1 MPDVVVA
8 EQLARALAGE
18 PTGFDEAD
26 HLARLLREAVLPARF
41 VVTPDETE
49 RALARLPRTSARRS
63 RPLGVI
69 AAAAVAIAIAT
80 ALVVTLPES
89 HTPGVDVEAQA
100 LAAIRNTGSIVEI
113 VTRVQ
118 RPGST
123 GRVIRTQW
131 SGTDGRTRVRERLNG
146 TLIED
151 ILREPGGRVVSY
163 QASSRRVVAAPSCL
177 SLAGVCSELIDPI
190 SFYRERL
197 ATGHVSRL
205 TTTRFGGRPAFRFIL
220 PAQSL
225 GAGTTRIE
233 QVVILDAASYL
244 PRRIVW
250 RESQSGRSN
259 VDAVFDVTS
268 IVPLAED
275 PQQAFTVPAPPG
287 TPVVQVNE
295 SGGDLGR
302 PAVATLTLA
311 RAGAEFPDAVWVGRR
326 YHGLRLTR
334 VDALRWRSGAALRLD
349 YGPLTVWNFNRVIPP
364 PLLDSRT
371 LPAKTFP
378 SNGVT
383 ARFYV
388 AGRHLVVERDLP
400 RNSVAVIA
408 PELSKLQMFDV
419 ISAVRPL
426 NDGSG

>member
-1 MPDVVVA
+1 MPDVVIA

-18 PTGFDEAD
+18 PTGVDEAD
-26 HLARLLREAVLPARF
+26 HLATLLREAVVPARF

-49 RALARLPRTSARRS
+49 RALARLPRSRARRL
-63 RPLGVI
+63 RPLGLI
-69 AAAAVAIAIAT
+69 AAAGIAIAITA
-80 ALVVTLPES
+80 ALVVGIPES
-89 HTPGVDVEAQA
+89 RTPGVDVEAQA
-100 LAAIRNTGSIVEI
+100 LAAIRDTRPIVEI
-113 VTRVQ
+113 VMRVQ
-118 RPGST
+118 RPGSSE
-123 GRVIRTQW
+123 RVIRTQW
-131 SGTDGRTRVRERLNG
+131 SGTDGRTRVRERLDG
-146 TLIED
+146 SVIED

-163 QASSRRVVAAPSCL
+163 QASSRRVVVAPSCH

-190 SFYRERL
+190 SFYRDRL
-197 ATGHVSRL
+197 ASGHVSRL
-205 TTTRFGGRPAFRFIL
+205 TTIRFGGRPAFRFTL
-220 PAQSL
+220 AAQSL

-233 QVVILDAASYL
+233 QVVIIDAATYL

-250 RESQSGRSN
+250 REIRSGRSN
-259 VDAVFDVTS
+259 LDAVFDVTS

-295 SGGDLGR
+295 SGVDLGR
-302 PAVATLTLA
+302 PAVASLTLA
-311 RAGAEFPDAVWVGRR
+311 EAGAEFPDALWVGRR

-334 VDALRWRSGAALRLD
+334 VDAVHWRSGAALRLD

-364 PLLDSRT
+364 LLLDSRT
-371 LPAKTFP
+371 LPAKPFP

-388 AGRHLVVERDLP
+388 AGHHLVAERDLP
-400 RNSVAVIA
+400 QNSVAVIA

-426 NDGSG
+426 KNR

>member
-18 PTGFDEAD
+18 PTDVDEAD

-41 VVTPDETE
+41 PVTPDETD
-49 RALARLPRTSARRS
+49 RALARLPRTPRRL
-63 RPLGVI
+63 RPLRLI
-69 AAAAVAIAIAT
+69 AAAGVAIAIAV
-80 ALVVTLPES
+80 ALVVALPES
-89 HTPGVDVEAQA
+89 RTPGVDVEAQA
-100 LAAIRNTGSIVEI
+100 LGAIRNTGSIVEI
-113 VTRVQ
+113 VMRVQ
-118 RPGST
+118 RPGSSA
-123 GRVIRTQW
+123 RVIRAQW

-146 TLIED
+146 TVIED

-163 QASSRRVVAAPSCL
+163 QASSRRVVVAPSCH

-190 SFYRERL
+190 SFYRDRL
-197 ATGHVSRL
+197 AAGHLSRL
-205 TTTRFGGRPAFRFIL
+205 TTIRFGGRPAFRFIL
-220 PAQSL
+220 AAQSL
-225 GAGTTRIE
+225 GAGTTQVE
-233 QVVILDAASYL
+233 QVVIIDAATYL

-250 RESQSGRSN
+250 RESRSGRSN

-287 TPVVQVNE
+287 TPVVQLNDA
-295 SGGDLGR
+295 GGDLGR
-302 PAVATLTLA
+302 PAVARLTLA
-311 RAGAEFPDAVWVGRR
+311 KAVAEFPDAQWVGRR

-334 VDALRWRSGAALRLD
+334 VDAVHWSSGAALRLD

-371 LPAKTFP
+371 LPAKPFP

-388 AGRHLVVERDLP
+388 AGQHLVVERDLP
-400 RNSVAVIA
+400 QNSVAVIA
-408 PELSKLQMFDV
+408 PEFSKLQMFDV

-426 NDGSG
+426 KDS

>member
-18 PTGFDEAD
+18 PTGVDEAD
-26 HLARLLREAVLPARF
+26 HLATLLREAVVPARF

-49 RALARLPRTSARRS
+49 RALARVPRRRARRL
-63 RPLGVI
+63 RPRGLI
-69 AAAAVAIAIAT
+69 ATAGIAIAITA
-80 ALVVTLPES
+80 ALVVALPES
-89 HTPGVDVEAQA
+89 RTPGVDVEAQA
-100 LAAIRNTGSIVEI
+100 LAAIRDTRPIVEI
-113 VTRVQ
+113 VMRVQ
-118 RPGST
+118 RPGSSE
-123 GRVIRTQW
+123 RVIRTQW
-131 SGTDGRTRVRERLNG
+131 SGTDGRTRVRERLDG
-146 TLIED
+146 SVIED

-163 QASSRRVVAAPSCL
+163 QASSRRVVVAPSCH

-190 SFYRERL
+190 SFYRDRL
-197 ATGHVSRL
+197 ASGHVSRL
-205 TTTRFGGRPAFRFIL
+205 TTIRFGGRPAFRFTL
-220 PAQSL
+220 AAQSL

-233 QVVILDAASYL
+233 QVVIIDAATYL

-250 RESQSGRSN
+250 REIRSGRSN
-259 VDAVFDVTS
+259 LDAVFDVTS

-295 SGGDLGR
+295 SGVDLGR
-302 PAVATLTLA
+302 PAVARLTLA
-311 RAGAEFPDAVWVGRR
+311 EAGAEFPDALWVGRR

-334 VDALRWRSGAALRLD
+334 VDAVHWRSGAALRLE

-364 PLLDSRT
+364 LLLDSRT
-371 LPAKTFP
+371 LPAKPFP

-388 AGRHLVVERDLP
+388 AGHHIVAERDLP
-400 RNSVAVIA
+400 QNSVAVIA

-426 NDGSG
+426 ENR

>member
-18 PTGFDEAD
+18 PTGVDEAD
-26 HLARLLREAVLPARF
+26 HLATLLREAVVPARF

-49 RALARLPRTSARRS
+49 RALARLPRSRARRL
-63 RPLGVI
+63 RPLGLI
-69 AAAAVAIAIAT
+69 AAAGIAIAITA
-80 ALVVTLPES
+80 ALVVGLPES
-89 HTPGVDVEAQA
+89 RTPGVDVEAQA
-100 LAAIRNTGSIVEI
+100 LAAIRDTRPIVEI
-113 VTRVQ
+113 VMRVQ
-118 RPGST
+118 RPGSSE
-123 GRVIRTQW
+123 RVIRTQW
-131 SGTDGRTRVRERLNG
+131 SGTDGRSRVRERLDG
-146 TLIED
+146 SVIED

-163 QASSRRVVAAPSCL
+163 QASSRRVVVAPSCH

-190 SFYRERL
+190 SFYRDRL
-197 ATGHVSRL
+197 ASGHVSRL
-205 TTTRFGGRPAFRFIL
+205 TTIRFGGRPAFRFTL
-220 PAQSL
+220 AAQSL

-233 QVVILDAASYL
+233 QVVIIDAATYL

-250 RESQSGRSN
+250 REIRSGRSN
-259 VDAVFDVTS
+259 LDAVFDVTS

-295 SGGDLGR
+295 SGVDLGR
-302 PAVATLTLA
+302 PAVASLTLA
-311 RAGAEFPDAVWVGRR
+311 EAGAEFPDALWVGRR

-334 VDALRWRSGAALRLD
+334 VDAVHWRSGAALRLD

-364 PLLDSRT
+364 LLLDSRT
-371 LPAKTFP
+371 LPAKPFP

-388 AGRHLVVERDLP
+388 AGHHLVAERDLP
-400 RNSVAVIA
+400 QNSVAVIA

-426 NDGSG
+426 KNR

>member
-18 PTGFDEAD
+18 PTGVDEAD
-26 HLARLLREAVLPARF
+26 HLATLLREAVVPARF

-49 RALARLPRTSARRS
+49 RALARLPRSRARRL
-63 RPLGVI
+63 RPLGLI
-69 AAAAVAIAIAT
+69 AAAGIAIAITA
-80 ALVVTLPES
+80 ALVVGLPES
-89 HTPGVDVEAQA
+89 RTPGVDVEAQA
-100 LAAIRNTGSIVEI
+100 LAAIRDTRPNVEI
-113 VTRVQ
+113 VMRVQ
-118 RPGST
+118 RPGSSE
-123 GRVIRTQW
+123 RVIRTQW
-131 SGTDGRTRVRERLNG
+131 SGTDGRTRVRERLDG
-146 TLIED
+146 SVIED

-163 QASSRRVVAAPSCL
+163 QASSRRVVVAPSCH

-190 SFYRERL
+190 SFYRDRL
-197 ATGHVSRL
+197 ASGHVSRL
-205 TTTRFGGRPAFRFIL
+205 TTIRFGGRPAFRFTL
-220 PAQSL
+220 AAQSL

-233 QVVILDAASYL
+233 QVVIIDAATYL

-250 RESQSGRSN
+250 REIRSGRSN
-259 VDAVFDVTS
+259 LDAVFDVTS

-295 SGGDLGR
+295 SGVDLGR
-302 PAVATLTLA
+302 PAVASLTLA
-311 RAGAEFPDAVWVGRR
+311 EAGAEFPDALWVGRR

-334 VDALRWRSGAALRLD
+334 VDAVHWRSGAALRLD

-364 PLLDSRT
+364 LLLDSRT
-371 LPAKTFP
+371 LPAKPFP

-388 AGRHLVVERDLP
+388 AGHHLVAERDLP
-400 RNSVAVIA
+400 QNSVAVIA

-426 NDGSG
+426 KNR

>member
-18 PTGFDEAD
+18 PTGVDEAD
-26 HLARLLREAVLPARF
+26 HLATLLREAAVPARF

-49 RALARLPRTSARRS
+49 RALARLPRSRARRL
-63 RPLGVI
+63 RPLGLI
-69 AAAAVAIAIAT
+69 AAAGIAIAITA
-80 ALVVTLPES
+80 ALVVGIPES
-89 HTPGVDVEAQA
+89 RTPGVDVEAQA
-100 LAAIRNTGSIVEI
+100 LAAIRDTRPIVEI
-113 VTRVQ
+113 VMRVQ
-118 RPGST
+118 RPGSSE
-123 GRVIRTQW
+123 RVIRTQW
-131 SGTDGRTRVRERLNG
+131 SGTDGRTRVRERLDG
-146 TLIED
+146 SVIED

-163 QASSRRVVAAPSCL
+163 QASSRRVVVAPSCH

-190 SFYRERL
+190 SFYRDRL
-197 ATGHVSRL
+197 ASGHVSRL
-205 TTTRFGGRPAFRFIL
+205 TTIRFGGRPAFRFTL
-220 PAQSL
+220 AAQSL

-233 QVVILDAASYL
+233 QVVIIDAATYL

-250 RESQSGRSN
+250 REIRSGRSN
-259 VDAVFDVTS
+259 LDAVFDVTS

-295 SGGDLGR
+295 SGVDLGR
-302 PAVATLTLA
+302 PAVASLTLA
-311 RAGAEFPDAVWVGRR
+311 EAGAEFPDALWVGRR

-334 VDALRWRSGAALRLD
+334 VDAVHWRSGAALRLD

-364 PLLDSRT
+364 LLLDSRT
-371 LPAKTFP
+371 LPAKPFP

-388 AGRHLVVERDLP
+388 AGHHLVAERDLP
-400 RNSVAVIA
+400 QNSVAVIA

-426 NDGSG
+426 KNR

>member
-8 EQLARALAGE
+8 EQLARALEGE
-18 PTGFDEAD
+18 ATGVDEAD
-26 HLARLLREAVLPARF
+26 HLARLLREAVQPARF
-41 VVTPDETE
+41 AVTPDETE
-49 RALARLPRTSARRS
+49 RALARLPRTTSRRFRPARW
-63 RPLGVI
+63 I
-69 AAAAVAIAIAT
+69 AAAGIAIAIAA
-80 ALVVTLPES
+80 ALVVALPES
-89 HTPGVDVEAQA
+89 RTPGVDVEAQA
-100 LAAIRNTGSIVEI
+100 LGAIRGTGSIVEI

-118 RPGST
+118 WPGSS

-146 TLIED
+146 SVTED
-151 ILREPGGRVVSY
+151 LLREPGGRVVSY
-163 QASSRRVVAAPSCL
+163 RASSHRVVVAPSCH

-190 SFYRERL
+190 SFYRHRL
-197 ATGHVSRL
+197 AAGHVSRL
-205 TTTRFGGRPAFRFIL
+205 TTIRFGGRPAFRFIL

-233 QVVILDAASYL
+233 QVVIIDAATYL

-250 RESQSGRSN
+250 RESRSGRSN

-275 PQQAFTVPAPPG
+275 PHQVFTVPAPPG
-287 TPVVQVNE
+287 TPVVQVNQA
-295 SGGDLGR
+295 GGDLGR
-302 PAVATLTLA
+302 PTVARLTPVGA
-311 RAGAEFPDAVWVGRR
+311 AAEFPDALWVGRR

-334 VDALRWRSGAALRLD
+334 VDAFRWKSGAALRLE
-349 YGPLTVWNFNRVIPP
+349 YGPITVWNFQRVIPP
-364 PLLDSRT
+364 PLIDSRT
-371 LPAKTFP
+371 LPAKPFP

-388 AGRHLVVERDLP
+388 AGQHLVVERDLAQ
-400 RNSVAVIA
+400 NSVAVIA

-426 NDGSG
+426 RNG

>member
-18 PTGFDEAD
+18 PTGVDEAD
-26 HLARLLREAVLPARF
+26 HLATLLREAVVPARF

-49 RALARLPRTSARRS
+49 RALARLPRRRARRL
-63 RPLGVI
+63 RPRGLI
-69 AAAAVAIAIAT
+69 AAAGIAIAITA
-80 ALVVTLPES
+80 ALVVALPES
-89 HTPGVDVEAQA
+89 RTPDVDVEAQA
-100 LAAIRNTGSIVEI
+100 LAAIRDTRPIVEI
-113 VTRVQ
+113 VMRVQ
-118 RPGST
+118 RPGSSE
-123 GRVIRTQW
+123 RVIRTQW
-131 SGTDGRTRVRERLNG
+131 SGTDGRTRVRERLDG
-146 TLIED
+146 SVIED

-163 QASSRRVVAAPSCL
+163 QASSRRVVVAPSCH

-190 SFYRERL
+190 SFYRDRL
-197 ATGHVSRL
+197 ASGHVSRL
-205 TTTRFGGRPAFRFIL
+205 TTIRFGGRPAFRFTL
-220 PAQSL
+220 AAQSL
-225 GAGTTRIE
+225 GAGTTWIE
-233 QVVILDAASYL
+233 QVVIIDAATYL

-250 RESQSGRSN
+250 REIRSGRPN
-259 VDAVFDVTS
+259 LDAVFDVTS

-295 SGGDLGR
+295 SGVDLGR
-302 PAVATLTLA
+302 PAVARLTLA
-311 RAGAEFPDAVWVGRR
+311 EAGAEFPDALWVGRR

-334 VDALRWRSGAALRLD
+334 VDAVHWRSGAALRLD

-364 PLLDSRT
+364 LLLDSRT
-371 LPAKTFP
+371 LPAKPFP

-388 AGRHLVVERDLP
+388 AGHHIVAERDLP
-400 RNSVAVIA
+400 QNSVAVIA

-426 NDGSG
+426 ENR

>member
-1 MPDVVVA
+1 MPDVVIA

-18 PTGFDEAD
+18 PTGVDEAD
-26 HLARLLREAVLPARF
+26 HLALLLREAVAPARF

-49 RALARLPRTSARRS
+49 RALARLPRTRARRL
-63 RPLGVI
+63 RPRGVI
-69 AAAAVAIAIAT
+69 AAAGIAIAITA
-80 ALVVTLPES
+80 ALVVALPES
-89 HTPGVDVEAQA
+89 RTPGVDVEAQA
-100 LAAIRNTGSIVEI
+100 LAAIRDTRPIVEI
-113 VTRVQ
+113 VMRVQ
-118 RPGST
+118 RPGSSE
-123 GRVIRTQW
+123 RVIRMQW
-131 SGTDGRTRVRERLNG
+131 SGTDGRTRVRERIDG
-146 TLIED
+146 SVIED

-163 QASSRRVVAAPSCL
+163 QASSRRVVVAPSCH

-190 SFYRERL
+190 SFYRDRL
-197 ATGHVSRL
+197 AAGHVSRL
-205 TTTRFGGRPAFRFIL
+205 TTIRFGGRPAFRFTL
-220 PAQSL
+220 AAQSL
-225 GAGTTRIE
+225 GVGTTRIE
-233 QVVILDAASYL
+233 QVVIIDAATYL

-250 RESQSGRSN
+250 RETRSGRSN

-275 PQQAFTVPAPPG
+275 PQQAFSVPAPPG

-295 SGGDLGR
+295 SGVDLGR
-302 PAVATLTLA
+302 PAVARLTLA
-311 RAGAEFPDAVWVGRR
+311 KAGAEFPDALWVGRR

-334 VDALRWRSGAALRLD
+334 ADAVHWSSGAALRLD

-371 LPAKTFP
+371 LPAKPFP

-388 AGRHLVVERDLP
+388 AGHHLVAERDLP
-400 RNSVAVIA
+400 QNSVAVIA
-408 PELSKLQMFDV
+408 PELSKLRMFDV

-426 NDGSG
+426 KTR

>member
-18 PTGFDEAD
+18 PTGVDEAD
-26 HLARLLREAVLPARF
+26 HLATLLREAAVPARF

-49 RALARLPRTSARRS
+49 RALARLPRSRARRL
-63 RPLGVI
+63 RPLGLI
-69 AAAAVAIAIAT
+69 AAAGIAIAITA
-80 ALVVTLPES
+80 ALVVGLPES
-89 HTPGVDVEAQA
+89 RTPGVDVEAQA
-100 LAAIRNTGSIVEI
+100 LAAIRDTRPIVEI
-113 VTRVQ
+113 VMRVQ
-118 RPGST
+118 RPGSSE
-123 GRVIRTQW
+123 RVIRTQW
-131 SGTDGRTRVRERLNG
+131 SGTDGRTRVRERLDG
-146 TLIED
+146 SVIED

-163 QASSRRVVAAPSCL
+163 QASSRRVVVAPSCH

-190 SFYRERL
+190 SFYRDRL
-197 ATGHVSRL
+197 ASGHVSRL
-205 TTTRFGGRPAFRFIL
+205 TTIRFGGRPAFRFTL
-220 PAQSL
+220 AAQSL

-233 QVVILDAASYL
+233 QVVIIDAATYL

-250 RESQSGRSN
+250 REIRSGRSN
-259 VDAVFDVTS
+259 LDAVFDVTS

-295 SGGDLGR
+295 SGVDLGR
-302 PAVATLTLA
+302 PAVASLTLA
-311 RAGAEFPDAVWVGRR
+311 EAGAEFPDALWVGRR

-334 VDALRWRSGAALRLD
+334 VDAVHWRSGAALRLD

-364 PLLDSRT
+364 LLLDSRT
-371 LPAKTFP
+371 LPAKPFP

-388 AGRHLVVERDLP
+388 AGHHLVAERDLP
-400 RNSVAVIA
+400 QNSVAVIA

-426 NDGSG
+426 KNR

>member
-18 PTGFDEAD
+18 PTGVDEAD
-26 HLARLLREAVLPARF
+26 HLARLLREAVAPARF

-49 RALARLPRTSARRS
+49 RALARLPGTRARRL
-63 RPLGVI
+63 RPRGLI
-69 AAAAVAIAIAT
+69 AAAGIAIAITA
-80 ALVVTLPES
+80 ALVVALPES
-89 HTPGVDVEAQA
+89 RTPGVDVEVQA
-100 LAAIRNTGSIVEI
+100 LAAIRDTRPIVEI
-113 VTRVQ
+113 VMRVQ
-118 RPGST
+118 RPGSSE
-123 GRVIRTQW
+123 RVIRMQW
-131 SGTDGRTRVRERLNG
+131 SGTDGRTRVRERIDG
-146 TLIED
+146 SVIED

-163 QASSRRVVAAPSCL
+163 QASSHRVVVAPSCH

-190 SFYRERL
+190 SFYRDRL
-197 ATGHVSRL
+197 AAGHVSRL
-205 TTTRFGGRPAFRFIL
+205 TTIRFGGRPAFRFTL
-220 PAQSL
+220 AAQSL

-233 QVVILDAASYL
+233 QVVIIDAATYL

-250 RESQSGRSN
+250 RETRSGRSN

-275 PQQAFTVPAPPG
+275 PQQAFSVPAPPG

-295 SGGDLGR
+295 SGVDLGR
-302 PAVATLTLA
+302 PAVARLTLA
-311 RAGAEFPDAVWVGRR
+311 KAGAEFPDALWVGRR

-334 VDALRWRSGAALRLD
+334 VDAVHWSSGAALRLD

-371 LPAKTFP
+371 LPAKPFP

-388 AGRHLVVERDLP
+388 AGHHLVAERDLP
-400 RNSVAVIA
+400 QNSVAVIA
-408 PELSKLQMFDV
+408 PELSKLRMFDV

-426 NDGSG
+426 KNR

>member
-18 PTGFDEAD
+18 PTGVDEAD
-26 HLARLLREAVLPARF
+26 HLATLLREAVVPARF

-49 RALARLPRTSARRS
+49 RALARLPRSRARRL
-63 RPLGVI
+63 RPLGLI
-69 AAAAVAIAIAT
+69 AAAGIAIAITA
-80 ALVVTLPES
+80 ALVVGLPES
-89 HTPGVDVEAQA
+89 RTPGVDVEAQA
-100 LAAIRNTGSIVEI
+100 LAAIRDTRPIVEI
-113 VTRVQ
+113 VMRVQ
-118 RPGST
+118 RPGSSE
-123 GRVIRTQW
+123 RVIRTQW
-131 SGTDGRTRVRERLNG
+131 SGTDGRTRVRERLDG
-146 TLIED
+146 SVIED

-163 QASSRRVVAAPSCL
+163 QASSRRVVVAPSCH

-190 SFYRERL
+190 SFYRDRL
-197 ATGHVSRL
+197 ASGHVSRL
-205 TTTRFGGRPAFRFIL
+205 TTIRFGGRPAFRFTL
-220 PAQSL
+220 AAQSL

-233 QVVILDAASYL
+233 QVVIIDAATYL

-250 RESQSGRSN
+250 REIRSGRSN
-259 VDAVFDVTS
+259 LDAVFDVTS

-295 SGGDLGR
+295 SGVDLGR
-302 PAVATLTLA
+302 PAVASLTLA
-311 RAGAEFPDAVWVGRR
+311 EAGAEFPDALWVGRR

-334 VDALRWRSGAALRLD
+334 VDAVHWRSGAALRLD

-364 PLLDSRT
+364 LLLDSRT
-371 LPAKTFP
+371 LPAKPFP

-388 AGRHLVVERDLP
+388 AGHHLVAERDLP
-400 RNSVAVIA
+400 QNSVAVIA

-426 NDGSG
+426 KNR

>member
-1 MPDVVVA
+1 MPDIVVA
-8 EQLARALAGE
+8 EQLARALVGE
-18 PTGFDEAD
+18 PTGVDEAD

-41 VVTPDETE
+41 AVMPDETE
-49 RALARLPRTSARRS
+49 RALARLPRTTRRRL
-63 RPLGVI
+63 RPLRLV
-69 AAAAVAIAIAT
+69 AAAGIAISIAT
-80 ALVVTLPES
+80 ALVVALPES
-89 HTPGVDVEAQA
+89 RTPGVDVKAQA
-100 LAAIRNTGSIVEI
+100 LGAIRDTGLIIEI

-118 RPGST
+118 RPGSS

-146 TLIED
+146 SVIEN

-163 QASSRRVVAAPSCL
+163 QASSHRVVVAPSCH

-190 SFYRERL
+190 SFYRDQL
-197 ATGHVSRL
+197 AAGHASRL
-205 TTTRFGGRPAFRFIL
+205 TTIRFGGRPAFRFIL

-225 GAGTTRIE
+225 GASTTRIE
-233 QVVILDAASYL
+233 QVVIIDAATYL

-250 RESQSGRSN
+250 RESRSGRSN
-259 VDAVFDVTS
+259 VGAVIDVTS

-275 PQQAFTVPAPPG
+275 PHQVFSVPAPPG

-295 SGGDLGR
+295 GGGDLGR
-302 PAVATLTLA
+302 PAVARLTLA
-311 RAGAEFPDAVWVGRR
+311 KAAAEFPDAQWVGRR

-334 VDALRWRSGAALRLD
+334 VDAIRWTSGAALRLD
-349 YGPLTVWNFNRVIPP
+349 YGPLTFWNFDRVIPP

-388 AGRHLVVERDLP
+388 AGQHLVVERDLP
-400 RNSVAVIA
+400 QDSVAVIA
-408 PELSKLQMFDV
+408 RELSKLQMFDA

-426 NDGSG
+426 KDS

>member
-18 PTGFDEAD
+18 PTGVDEAD
-26 HLARLLREAVLPARF
+26 NLATLLREAVVPARF

-49 RALARLPRTSARRS
+49 RALARLPRSRARRL
-63 RPLGVI
+63 RPLGLI
-69 AAAAVAIAIAT
+69 AAAGIAIAITA
-80 ALVVTLPES
+80 ALVVGLPES
-89 HTPGVDVEAQA
+89 RTPGVDVEAQA
-100 LAAIRNTGSIVEI
+100 LAAIRDTRPIVEI
-113 VTRVQ
+113 VMRVQ
-118 RPGST
+118 RPGSSE
-123 GRVIRTQW
+123 RVIRTQW
-131 SGTDGRTRVRERLNG
+131 SGTDGRTRVRERLDG
-146 TLIED
+146 SVIED

-163 QASSRRVVAAPSCL
+163 QASSRRVVVAPSCH

-190 SFYRERL
+190 SFYRDRL
-197 ATGHVSRL
+197 ASGHVSRL
-205 TTTRFGGRPAFRFIL
+205 TTIRFAGRPAFRFTL
-220 PAQSL
+220 AAQSL

-233 QVVILDAASYL
+233 QVVIIDAATYL

-250 RESQSGRSN
+250 REIRSGRSN
-259 VDAVFDVTS
+259 LDAVFDVTS

-295 SGGDLGR
+295 SGVDLGR
-302 PAVATLTLA
+302 PAVASLTLA
-311 RAGAEFPDAVWVGRR
+311 EAGAEFPDALWVGRR

-334 VDALRWRSGAALRLD
+334 VDAVHWRSGAALRLD

-364 PLLDSRT
+364 LLLDSRT
-371 LPAKTFP
+371 LPAKPFP

-388 AGRHLVVERDLP
+388 AGHHLVAERDLP
-400 RNSVAVIA
+400 QNSVAVIA

-426 NDGSG
+426 KNR

>member
-18 PTGFDEAD
+18 PTGVDEAD
-26 HLARLLREAVLPARF
+26 HLATLLREAVVPARF

-49 RALARLPRTSARRS
+49 RALARLPRSRARRL
-63 RPLGVI
+63 RPLGLI
-69 AAAAVAIAIAT
+69 AAAGIAIAITA
-80 ALVVTLPES
+80 ALVVGLPES
-89 HTPGVDVEAQA
+89 RTPGVDVEAQA
-100 LAAIRNTGSIVEI
+100 LAAIRDTRPIVEI
-113 VTRVQ
+113 VMRVQ
-118 RPGST
+118 RPGSSE
-123 GRVIRTQW
+123 RVIRTQW
-131 SGTDGRTRVRERLNG
+131 SGTDGRTRVRERLDG
-146 TLIED
+146 SVIED

-163 QASSRRVVAAPSCL
+163 QASSRRVVVAPSCH

-190 SFYRERL
+190 SFYRDRL
-197 ATGHVSRL
+197 ASGHVSRL
-205 TTTRFGGRPAFRFIL
+205 TTIRFGGRPAFRFTL
-220 PAQSL
+220 SAQSL

-233 QVVILDAASYL
+233 QVVIIDAATYL

-250 RESQSGRSN
+250 REIRSGRSN
-259 VDAVFDVTS
+259 LDAVFDVTS

-295 SGGDLGR
+295 SGVDLGR
-302 PAVATLTLA
+302 PAVASLTLA
-311 RAGAEFPDAVWVGRR
+311 EAGAEFPDALWVGRR

-334 VDALRWRSGAALRLD
+334 VDAVHWRSGAALRLD

-364 PLLDSRT
+364 LLLDSRT
-371 LPAKTFP
+371 LPAKPFP

-388 AGRHLVVERDLP
+388 AGHHLVAERDLP
-400 RNSVAVIA
+400 QNSVAVIA

-426 NDGSG
+426 KNR

>member
-18 PTGFDEAD
+18 PTGVDEAD
-26 HLARLLREAVLPARF
+26 HLATLLREAVVPARF

-49 RALARLPRTSARRS
+49 RALARLPRRKARRL
-63 RPLGVI
+63 RPLGLI
-69 AAAAVAIAIAT
+69 AAAGIAIAITA
-80 ALVVTLPES
+80 ALVVALPES
-89 HTPGVDVEAQA
+89 RTPGVDVEAQA
-100 LAAIRNTGSIVEI
+100 LAAIRDTRPIVEI
-113 VTRVQ
+113 VMRVQ
-118 RPGST
+118 RPGSSE
-123 GRVIRTQW
+123 RVIRTQW
-131 SGTDGRTRVRERLNG
+131 SGTDGRTRVRERLDG
-146 TLIED
+146 SVIED

-163 QASSRRVVAAPSCL
+163 QASSRRVVVAPSCH

-190 SFYRERL
+190 SFYRDRL
-197 ATGHVSRL
+197 ASGHVSRL
-205 TTTRFGGRPAFRFIL
+205 TTIRFGGRPAFRFTL
-220 PAQSL
+220 AAQSL

-233 QVVILDAASYL
+233 QVVIIDAATYL

-250 RESQSGRSN
+250 REIRSGRSN
-259 VDAVFDVTS
+259 LDAVFDVTS

-295 SGGDLGR
+295 SGVDLGR
-302 PAVATLTLA
+302 PAVASLTLA
-311 RAGAEFPDAVWVGRR
+311 KAGAEFPDALWVGRR
-326 YHGLRLTR
+326 YHGLRLTG
-334 VDALRWRSGAALRLD
+334 VEAVHWRSGAALRLD

-364 PLLDSRT
+364 LLLDSRT
-371 LPAKTFP
+371 LPAKPFP

-388 AGRHLVVERDLP
+388 AGHHLVAERDLP
-400 RNSVAVIA
+400 QNSVAVIA

-426 NDGSG
+426 KNR

>member
-18 PTGFDEAD
+18 PTGVDEAD
-26 HLARLLREAVLPARF
+26 HLATLLREAAVPARF

-49 RALARLPRTSARRS
+49 RALARLPRSRARRL
-63 RPLGVI
+63 RPLGLI
-69 AAAAVAIAIAT
+69 AAAGIAIAITA
-80 ALVVTLPES
+80 ALVVGLPES
-89 HTPGVDVEAQA
+89 RTPGVDVEAQA
-100 LAAIRNTGSIVEI
+100 LAAIRDTRPIVEI
-113 VTRVQ
+113 VMRVQ
-118 RPGST
+118 RPGSSEQ
-123 GRVIRTQW
+123 VIRTQW
-131 SGTDGRTRVRERLNG
+131 SGTDGRTRVRERLDG
-146 TLIED
+146 SVIED

-163 QASSRRVVAAPSCL
+163 QASSRRVVVAPSCH

-190 SFYRERL
+190 SFYRDRL
-197 ATGHVSRL
+197 ASGHVSRL
-205 TTTRFGGRPAFRFIL
+205 TTIRFGGRPAFRFTL
-220 PAQSL
+220 AAQSL

-233 QVVILDAASYL
+233 QVVIIDAATYL

-250 RESQSGRSN
+250 REIRSGRSN
-259 VDAVFDVTS
+259 LDAVFDVTS

-295 SGGDLGR
+295 SGVDLGR
-302 PAVATLTLA
+302 PVVASLTLA
-311 RAGAEFPDAVWVGRR
+311 EAGAEFPDALWVGRR

-334 VDALRWRSGAALRLD
+334 VDAVHWRSGAALRLD

-364 PLLDSRT
+364 LLLDSRT
-371 LPAKTFP
+371 LPAKPFP

-388 AGRHLVVERDLP
+388 AGHHLVAERDLP
-400 RNSVAVIA
+400 QNSVAVIA

-426 NDGSG
+426 KNR

>member
-1 MPDVVVA
+1 MPDAVVA

-18 PTGFDEAD
+18 PTGVDEAD
-26 HLARLLREAVLPARF
+26 RLARLLREAVLSARF

-49 RALARLPRTSARRS
+49 RALARLPRARARPL

-69 AAAAVAIAIAT
+69 AAAGVAIAIAA
-80 ALVVTLPES
+80 ALVVALPES
-89 HTPGVDVEAQA
+89 RTPGVDVEAQA

-118 RPGST
+118 RPGS
-123 GRVIRTQW
+123 
-131 SGTDGRTRVRERLNG
+131 
-146 TLIED
+146 
-151 ILREPGGRVVSY
+151 GGRVVSY
-163 QASSRRVVAAPSCL
+163 QASSRRVVVAPSCL

-205 TTTRFGGRPAFRFIL
+205 TTIRFGGRPAFRFIL

-250 RESQSGRSN
+250 RESRSGRSN

-275 PQQAFTVPAPPG
+275 PQLAFIVPAPPG
-287 TPVVQVNE
+287 TPVVQVND
-295 SGGDLGR
+295 SGG
-302 PAVATLTLA
+302 
-311 RAGAEFPDAVWVGRR
+311 
-326 YHGLRLTR
+326 
-334 VDALRWRSGAALRLD
+334 
-349 YGPLTVWNFNRVIPP
+349 
-364 PLLDSRT
+364 
-371 LPAKTFP
+371 
-378 SNGVT
+378 
-383 ARFYV
+383 
-388 AGRHLVVERDLP
+388 
-400 RNSVAVIA
+400 
-408 PELSKLQMFDV
+408 
-419 ISAVRPL
+419 
-426 NDGSG
+426 

>member
-18 PTGFDEAD
+18 PTGVDEAD
-26 HLARLLREAVLPARF
+26 HLARLLREAVVPARF

-49 RALARLPRTSARRS
+49 RALARLPRSRARRL
-63 RPLGVI
+63 RPLGLI
-69 AAAAVAIAIAT
+69 AAAGIAIAITA
-80 ALVVTLPES
+80 ALVVGLPES
-89 HTPGVDVEAQA
+89 RTPGVDVEAQA
-100 LAAIRNTGSIVEI
+100 LAAIRDTRPIVEI
-113 VTRVQ
+113 VMRVQ
-118 RPGST
+118 RPGS
-123 GRVIRTQW
+123 GERVIRTQW
-131 SGTDGRTRVRERLNG
+131 SGTDGRTRVRERLDG
-146 TLIED
+146 SVIED

-163 QASSRRVVAAPSCL
+163 QASSRRVVVAPSCH

-190 SFYRERL
+190 SFYRDRL
-197 ATGHVSRL
+197 ASGHVSRL
-205 TTTRFGGRPAFRFIL
+205 TTIRFGGRPAFRFTL
-220 PAQSL
+220 AAQSL

-233 QVVILDAASYL
+233 QVVIIDAATYL

-250 RESQSGRSN
+250 REIRSGRSN
-259 VDAVFDVTS
+259 LDAVFDVTS

-295 SGGDLGR
+295 SGVDLGR
-302 PAVATLTLA
+302 PAVASLTLA
-311 RAGAEFPDAVWVGRR
+311 EAGAEFPDALWVGRR

-334 VDALRWRSGAALRLD
+334 VDAVHWRSGAALRLD

-364 PLLDSRT
+364 LLLDSRT
-371 LPAKTFP
+371 LPAKPFP

-388 AGRHLVVERDLP
+388 AGHHLVAERDLP
-400 RNSVAVIA
+400 QNSVAVIA

-426 NDGSG
+426 KNR

>member
-8 EQLARALAGE
+8 EQLARALTGE
-18 PTGFDEAD
+18 PTGVDEAD
-26 HLARLLREAVLPARF
+26 HLATLLREAVVPARF

-49 RALARLPRTSARRS
+49 RALARLPRRRARRL
-63 RPLGVI
+63 RPLGLI
-69 AAAAVAIAIAT
+69 AAAGIAIAITA
-80 ALVVTLPES
+80 ALVVALPES
-89 HTPGVDVEAQA
+89 RTPGVDVEAQA
-100 LAAIRNTGSIVEI
+100 LAAIRDTRPIVEI
-113 VTRVQ
+113 VMRVQ
-118 RPGST
+118 RPGSSE
-123 GRVIRTQW
+123 RVIRTQW
-131 SGTDGRTRVRERLNG
+131 SGTDGRTRVRERLDG
-146 TLIED
+146 SVIED

-163 QASSRRVVAAPSCL
+163 QASSRRVVVAPSCH

-190 SFYRERL
+190 SFYRDRL
-197 ATGHVSRL
+197 ASGHVSRL
-205 TTTRFGGRPAFRFIL
+205 TTIRFGGRPAFRFTL
-220 PAQSL
+220 AAQSL

-233 QVVILDAASYL
+233 QVAIIDAATYL

-250 RESQSGRSN
+250 REIRSGRSN
-259 VDAVFDVTS
+259 LDAVFDVTS

-295 SGGDLGR
+295 SGVDLGR
-302 PAVATLTLA
+302 PAVARLTLA
-311 RAGAEFPDAVWVGRR
+311 EAGAEFPDALWVGRR

-334 VDALRWRSGAALRLD
+334 VDAVHWRSGAALRLD
-349 YGPLTVWNFNRVIPP
+349 YGPLTVWNFNRVLPP
-364 PLLDSRT
+364 LLLDSRT
-371 LPAKTFP
+371 LPAKPFP

-388 AGRHLVVERDLP
+388 AGHHLVAERDLP
-400 RNSVAVIA
+400 QNSVAVIA

-426 NDGSG
+426 KNR